1 MKPAS
6 EASTRQKKDSKT
18 TRRETKKGKGGT
30 KGLKR
35 KAKEQNE
42 KGPKRE
48 AGVEKANMSLTRVGM
63 HEDIINP
70 KRASKKG

>member
-18 TRRETKKGKGGT
+18 TRKETKKGKGGT

-35 KAKEQNE
+35 KAKEQGDPC
-42 KGPKRE
+42 KGTLPSAK
-48 AGVEKANMSLTRVGM
+48 
-63 HEDIINP
+63 
-70 KRASKKG
+70 